1 MVTKDY
7 TLQRLTSNHPA
18 CLLHMAVSLGGL
30 KKLLGQKPQDGTAL
44 LPQPAVPILG
54 PDSPPRMGT
63 PPT

>member
-1 MVTKDY
+1 MFVTY
-7 TLQRLTSNHPA
+7 GSI
-18 CLLHMAVSLGGL
+18 LGGL